1 MAVYWSHD
9 QETLGVDDTVL
20 KNQMSF
26 APKLNILPVAQR
38 AVWKELKATPKQFV
52 LYGGTALALRLG
64 HRASEDFDFFTNTTF
79 EPQNLMERIPYLQG
93 GKVTLMREN
102 TLTCLVDR
110 NGSVPVSF
118 FGGLGL
124 NRVANPD
131 TARDNGV
138 QIASLLDVAGCKMA
152 VVQQRAE
159 AKDYRDVAALLEGGV
174 SLPKALAAAKA
185 IYGDKFE
192 PRTTLR
198 ALTYFA
204 EGNLPKLPESI
215 QDALRSAAKGVKLDE
230 LPILIGKRGLSSQG
244 KER

>member
-1 MAVYWSHD
+1 M
-9 QETLGVDDTVL
+9 
-20 KNQMSF
+20 
-26 APKLNILPVAQR
+26 LPGPQR
-38 AVWKELKATPKQFV
+38 RVWKELKATPKQFV

-64 HRASEDFDFFTNTTF
+64 HRASEDFDFFTNATF
-79 EPQNLMERIPYLQG
+79 EPQKLVERISYLQG
-93 GKVTLMREN
+93 GEVTLMREN
-102 TLTCLVDR
+102 TLTCLLDR
-110 NGSVPVSF
+110 NGPVPVSF
-118 FGGLGL
+118 FGGLRL
-124 NRVANPD
+124 RRVSNPD

-138 QIASLLDVAGCKMA
+138 QIASLLDIAGCKMA

-159 AKDYRDVAALLEGGV
+159 AKDYRDVAALLESGV

-185 IYGDKFE
+185 IYGDQFE

-204 EGNLPKLPESI
+204 EGNLPKLPESV

-230 LPILIGKRGLSSQG
+230 LPVLIGKRGLSSQG

>member
-1 MAVYWSHD
+1 MMFSA
-9 QETLGVDDTVL
+9 
-20 KNQMSF
+20 
-26 APKLNILPVAQR
+26 KLSILPAPQR
-38 AVWKELKATPKQFV
+38 AVWSELTATPKEFV

-64 HRASEDFDFFTNTTF
+64 HRASEDFDFFTNATF
-79 EPQNLMERIPYLQG
+79 EPQNLVKRIPYLQG
-93 GKVTLMREN
+93 GEVTLIREN
-102 TLTCLVDR
+102 TLTCLLDR
-110 NGSVPVSF
+110 NGPVPVSF

-124 NRVANPD
+124 DRVSNPD

-159 AKDYRDVAALLEGGV
+159 VKDYRDVAALLESGV
-174 SLPKALAAAKA
+174 TLRKALAAAKA
-185 IYGDKFE
+185 IYGDQFE

-215 QDALRSAAKGVKLDE
+215 QDALRSAAKEVKLDE
-230 LPILIGKRGLSSQG
+230 LPVLIGKRGLFSRG

>member
-1 MAVYWSHD
+1 
-9 QETLGVDDTVL
+9 
-20 KNQMSF
+20 MSF
-26 APKLNILPVAQR
+26 SPKLSILPAPQR
-38 AVWKELKATPKQFV
+38 AVWKELKATPRDFV

-64 HRASEDFDFFTNTTF
+64 HRASEDFDFFTNATF
-79 EPQNLMERIPYLQG
+79 QPQNLVRRIPYLQG

-110 NGSVPVSF
+110 DGVVPVSF

-124 NRVANPD
+124 NRVSNPD
-131 TARDNGV
+131 TAPDNGV

-152 VVQQRAE
+152 VVHQRAE
-159 AKDYRDVAALLEGGV
+159 AKDYRDVAALLESGV
-174 SLPKALAAAKA
+174 GLPKALAAARA
-185 IYGDKFE
+185 IYGDQFE

-215 QDALRSAAKGVKLDE
+215 QDELRSAAMGVKLNE
-230 LPILIGKRGLSSQG
+230 LPVLIGKRGLSSQG